1 VVSSIVWQ
9 ALIDAQM
16 THRWWTLHT
25 QAAWMALL
33 VFSAVAAW
41 FDVRERRIPNLWNLP
56 WLVVFLVLQ
65 IEFGSGADAILA
77 VVFTGALMLFPAL
90 LGVWGQGDW
99 KMAMVYGAAL
109 GVLPTLAVWWLAML
123 LAKGSSVVKRR
134 IEVSWLK
141 NTAKSGMPVAVFV
154 LMATI
159 FLYAGMFLLGRT
171 G

>member
-1 VVSSIVWQ
+1 
-9 ALIDAQM
+9 
-16 THRWWTLHT
+16 
-25 QAAWMALL
+25 
-33 VFSAVAAW
+33 
-41 FDVRERRIPNLWNLP
+41 
-56 WLVVFLVLQ
+56 
-65 IEFGSGADAILA
+65 
-77 VVFTGALMLFPAL
+77 
-90 LGVWGQGDW
+90 
-99 KMAMVYGAAL
+99 MAMVYGAAL